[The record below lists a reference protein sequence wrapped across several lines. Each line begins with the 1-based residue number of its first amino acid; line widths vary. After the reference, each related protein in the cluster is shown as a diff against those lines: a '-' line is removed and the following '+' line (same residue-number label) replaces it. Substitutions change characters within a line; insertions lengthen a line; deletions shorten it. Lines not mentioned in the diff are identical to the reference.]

1 VLVVDGR
8 KRGYGPMIEK
18 SRILVVDDVV
28 DNIRVILNIL
38 KQYSYDY
45 SFAQN
50 GTEAL
55 RLVFDQAEQFDL
67 ILLDV
72 MMPGLNGYDVCN
84 VLKENPI
91 TKDIPIIFVTAKAD
105 VDAITKGFQLGA
117 VDYISKPFHASE
129 LLARVKTHLELYRA
143 KQLLVK
149 YNLDLQTSAQHEAQ
163 RLLTELENNQ
173 KEMIFV
179 LTEFMEVTSDE
190 TGKHIKRIAD
200 SSAALA
206 KYYPQ
211 LNKED
216 VETLYHASPMHDIG
230 KMAVPLEILNKPG
243 RYTEEEFTIMK
254 QHTTVAFELLAKSE
268 LKLVKAAAII
278 AHEHHEKWDGSG
290 YPRGIKAEQIHIY
303 GRIVALVDVFDA
315 LTHKRQY
322 KEAWSIE
329 DAVDY
334 IVANRESHF
343 DPELVDIFV
352 AHLDEFID
360 IAKLH

>member
-1 VLVVDGR
+1 MV
-8 KRGYGPMIEK
+8 EN

-38 KQYSYDY
+38 KQHSYEY

-55 RLVFDQAEQFDL
+55 RLVFQQAEQFDL

-72 MMPGLNGYDVCN
+72 MMPGLNGYDVCKA
-84 VLKENPI
+84 LKENPI
-91 TKDIPIIFVTAKAD
+91 TKDIPIVFVTAKAD
-105 VDAITKGFQLGA
+105 VEAIAKGFELGA
-117 VDYISKPFHASE
+117 VDYIAKPFHASE
-129 LLARVKTHLELYRA
+129 LLARVKTHVELYRA
-143 KQLLVK
+143 KQVLVK
-149 YNLDLQTSAQHEAQ
+149 YNIDLQTKSQYEAQ

-206 KYYPQ
+206 KHYPS

-216 VETLYHASPMHDIG
+216 VEILYHASPMHDIG

-254 QHTTVAFELLAKSE
+254 RHTTVAFELLAKSE

-278 AHEHHEKWDGSG
+278 AHEHHEKWDGTG
-290 YPRGIKAEQIHIY
+290 YPRGLRADQIHIY

-322 KEAWSIE
+322 KDAWS
-329 DAVDY
+329 VDDTVNY
-334 IVANRESHF
+334 IIANRESHF
-343 DPELVDIFV
+343 DPDLVDIFV
-352 AHLDEFID
+352 AHLDEFVD